1 MAALEKFSR
10 EEADELSAL
19 AETRASSIAAVAY
32 DIRSNFWP
40 IAPAI
45 EVDKKQTTR
54 LVTNM
59 MLVTIPVSAKPECF
73 LCASASAGVGLP
85 CGRAE

>member
-32 DIRSNFWP
+32 DIRSN
-40 IAPAI
+40 
-45 EVDKKQTTR
+45 R
-54 LVTNM
+54 
-59 MLVTIPVSAKPECF
+59 
-73 LCASASAGVGLP
+73 
-85 CGRAE
+85 GR